1 MLTHAV
7 ATKDVPAVLEI
18 HPTPPLE
25 PSPGSPPPS
34 RGFQQLICP
43 PATFS
48 PCSLSRVEPSAC
60 TCVCTPTPTHT
71 HAEDQ
76 KPSRPSSL
84 PALCHGWSPVR
95 ARARAHPHPHPH
107 THMLK
112 TRSPPVH
119 LIPLLPLVSSRCPAE
134 GQVQSRRCELASME
148 SLFFCGPAR
157 PAGTEGPEAA
167 PCLRVPYP
175 GLIEWP
181 WRSRRGSFSG
191 R

>member
-1 MLTHAV
+1 MFLLFSRSTQPRLQNLV
-7 ATKDVPAVLEI
+7 QGPRL
-18 HPTPPLE
+18 PLE
-25 PSPGSPPPS
+25 ASSS
-34 RGFQQLICP
+34 
-43 PATFS
+43 S
-48 PCSLSRVEPSAC
+48 SA
-60 TCVCTPTPTHT
+60 P
-71 HAEDQ
+71 
-76 KPSRPSSL
+76 RLLSL
-84 PALCHGWSPVR
+84 PALCHGWSPVH
-95 ARARAHPHPHPH
+95 ARARAHPPTHTHTLKTRSPPVHLPSLLSWVEPSARTCACTHTH

-157 PAGTEGPEAA
+157 PAGTEAPEAA